1 MKLLGAL
8 FILLACSG
16 LGMLAGERIAAR
28 PKQLQKLR
36 SDLTWLEMD
45 INYAATPLP
54 EALSKLAHFSDEPV
68 RLLWQGMWEALVSGE
83 GLTAEEAWRRSLEH
97 FRLQAALHESDLAV
111 LRDFGAGLGTTNRQ
125 EQLKKFKLLQEQL
138 AALQSQ
144 AEEARHKMERVYRTM
159 GVLTGIALIILLF

>member
-8 FILLACSG
+8 LVLLACSG
-16 LGMLAGERIAAR
+16 LGMAAAAAIAAR
-28 PKQLQKLR
+28 PRQLQKLR

-54 EALSKLAHFSDEPV
+54 EALAKLAQISEEPV
-68 RLLWQGMWEALVSGE
+68 RSLWQETLACLANGE
-83 GLTAEEAWRRSLEH
+83 GVTAEEAWQRSLRR
-97 FRLQAALHESDLAV
+97 FRRLSALQENDLAV

-138 AALQSQ
+138 AALQTQ
-144 AEEARHKMERVYRTM
+144 AEEARQKTERLYRTL
-159 GVLTGIALIILLF
+159 GVLTGIALIILLL